1 MSDSVPVA
9 SGVDFATARAV
20 SLVLLIALLVVGLL
34 AVLVIKAI
42 VGKVLVV
49 AVALLAAGFVFTQ
62 RAALADAVCR
72 AHPSILGFS
81 VNVPAEVQAQCSRVR
96 S

>member
-1 MSDSVPVA
+1 M
-9 SGVDFATARAV
+9 DFATARAV
-20 SLVLLIALLVVGLL
+20 SLVLLVVGLL

-62 RAALADAVCR
+62 RAALTDAVCR

-81 VNVPAEVQAQCSRVR
+81 VNVPAGVQAQCSRVR